1 MEVVICANYDEM
13 SKRAAKV
20 VADLVR
26 AKPDAVLGFA
36 TGTSPIG
43 LYKELARL
51 HKAEGL
57 DFSEVTT
64 FNLDEY
70 AGLDGTHPQSY
81 RRFMNENLFNHIN
94 VPKENTNV
102 PSGTAA
108 DWREFCDEYEEMIID
123 AGGIDL
129 QVLGIGSDGHVAFNE
144 PGSSL
149 GSATRL
155 VYLTKQTLDDNSR
168 FFDRPEDVPRTA
180 ISMGV
185 GTILEAHQCLMVV
198 NGANKAAALA
208 AAVEGP
214 VTSMITASALQWHPD
229 TIVFCDEPAAA
240 GLKMRDYYDWIQ
252 KQKAAGE

>member
-1 MEVVICANYDEM
+1 MDFAPGAVQSPDGAARDIPAACAAYEAAI
-13 SKRAAKV
+13 RAA
-20 VADLVR
+20 
-26 AKPDAVLGFA
+26 
-36 TGTSPIG
+36 
-43 LYKELARL
+43 
-51 HKAEGL
+51 
-57 DFSEVTT
+57 
-64 FNLDEY
+64 
-70 AGLDGTHPQSY
+70 
-81 RRFMNENLFNHIN
+81 
-94 VPKENTNV
+94 
-102 PSGTAA
+102 
-108 DWREFCDEYEEMIID
+108 
-123 AGGIDL
+123 GGVDL
-129 QVLGIGSDGHVAFNE
+129 QILGIGTDGHVAFNE

-185 GTILEAHQCLMVV
+185 GTILEAHKCLMVV
-198 NGANKAAALA
+198 NGENKAAALA

-229 TIVFCDEPAAA
+229 TIVFCDEPAAT